1 MTKKIN
7 LKRLY
12 ILSIIPVFMLLGM
25 TGCATSRWKQEKA
38 GVHLNMG
45 IACIESGQYNAAL
58 KELLEAEK
66 LTPKDPELHYFL
78 GIAYYGKGLDEKAID
93 EFNRALDSKP
103 DYSEAHNFLGT
114 IYLSKGLWGKAIE
127 SFNKA
132 LSNILYDTPAVA
144 LSNMGWAYYKKGDY
158 QRALSRYE
166 EAIAREP
173 NTVLLP
179 LIEKNMGMVSFAQ
192 GDMDRAVRHLKKS
205 LELAPSLAES
215 HYWLGECYIKL
226 NNREEAKAAFR
237 AAIKMAPES
246 EYGIKAKK
254 SLDAI
259 TLP

>member
-1 MTKKIN
+1 MKQIKKI
-7 LKRLY
+7 LY
-12 ILSIIPVFMLLGM
+12 FIPVFMLLGM
-25 TGCATSRWKQEKA
+25 IGCATNRWKQEE
-38 GVHLNMG
+38 GRVHLNIG
-45 IACIESGQYNAAL
+45 IAYIESGQYNAAL

-66 LTPKDPELHYFL
+66 LTPKDPKLHYFL
-78 GIAYYGKGLDEKAID
+78 GIAYYYGKGLNEKAID
-93 EFNRALDSKP
+93 EFNRALDLKP

-114 IYLSKGLWGKAIE
+114 IYLSKGLWDKAIE

-158 QRALSRYE
+158 QISLSKYQ

-173 NTVLLP
+173 NTALLP
-179 LIEKNMGMVSFAQ
+179 LIEKNMGMVSFAR

-215 HYWLGECYIKL
+215 HYWLGECYIRL

-237 AAIKMAPES
+237 AAIKLAPES